1 MMTRVTL
8 IALAAAVACAG
19 VARAE
24 ENGGGTPMA
33 LTLADAVN
41 RALAS
46 DAGYLS
52 AQKDADAARAKISE
66 ARAAFIP
73 TATLGATAMQILG
86 LPTMVIPANSFG
98 PGFPPEDV
106 MFSTGYDRTVAAEA
120 TLTYLPYQGGREYAG
135 YRLAKRGYELSSEA
149 LRQSRSNLIYD
160 VAAAYYNVVLA
171 EEAVRVVDTSVAVA
185 TSHVTATEDRYEA
198 GLVSEYDVLRTR
210 VQLTNLET
218 ARRHA
223 EDGRVAATRY
233 LLILLGLPAGTPV
246 ALKDRLTFNVERYN
260 LDESIAAASAARP
273 ELRQMESSRLM
284 AEDSVKLARG
294 GDNPTVVFTADYT
307 DYANAYSLNF
317 ADDWNDETT
326 LALIVSWPVFDAFAT
341 RSRVRQARAEVAKT
355 EFTKIR
361 LAESVAME
369 VRGAWDN
376 LATLEAS
383 VAAQKENVDFAERGL
398 AIAQARYDA
407 GLMSNLEVLDAQSAL
422 TQAEMG
428 YFTALRDYELAKFAM
443 RRARGDLAEATF

>member
-1 MMTRVTL
+1 
-8 IALAAAVACAG
+8 
-19 VARAE
+19 
-24 ENGGGTPMA
+24 
-33 LTLADAVN
+33 
-41 RALAS
+41 
-46 DAGYLS
+46 
-52 AQKDADAARAKISE
+52 
-66 ARAAFIP
+66 
-73 TATLGATAMQILG
+73 
-86 LPTMVIPANSFG
+86 
-98 PGFPPEDV
+98 
-106 MFSTGYDRTVAAEA
+106 
-120 TLTYLPYQGGREYAG
+120 
-135 YRLAKRGYELSSEA
+135 
-149 LRQSRSNLIYD
+149 LRQSRSDLVYG

-185 TSHVTATEDRYEA
+185 TSHVTATEDRYDA

-210 VQLTNLET
+210 VDLTNLET
-218 ARRHA
+218 GRRRA

-246 ALKDRLTFNVERYN
+246 ALKDRLTFDVERYG
-260 LDESIAAASAARP
+260 LDDSIAAASAARP
-273 ELRQMESSRLM
+273 ELRQLELSRLL
-284 AEDSVKLARG
+284 AEDNVKMARG
-294 GDNPTVVFTADYT
+294 GDNPTLVFTADYM

-317 ADDWNDETT
+317 ADDWNDQTT
-326 LALIVSWPVFDAFAT
+326 LALSVSWPVFDAFAT

-355 EFTKIR
+355 EFAKIR
-361 LAESVAME
+361 LEESVAME

-443 RRARGDLAEATF
+443 SRARGDLAEATFE